1 MIHASGL
8 NRGLNPY
15 GQRGFFMFVA
25 GKAHVA
31 GTVSGSQYGTYY

>member
-8 NRGLNPY
+8 IRDLNVF

-31 GTVSGSQYGTYY
+31 GTVSGYQSGTYY